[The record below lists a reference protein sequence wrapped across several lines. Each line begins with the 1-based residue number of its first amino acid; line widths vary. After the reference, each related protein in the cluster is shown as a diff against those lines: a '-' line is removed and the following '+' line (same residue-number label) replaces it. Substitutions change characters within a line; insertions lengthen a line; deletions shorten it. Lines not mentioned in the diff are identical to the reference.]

1 MNFSKREVH
10 QPKDSDFIDVVYGF
24 DVPRVHV
31 SDSLLEPFNLRK
43 NIRTKPNSAKRRQK
57 DTKTH

>member
-10 QPKDSDFIDVVYGF
+10 ELKDSDFIDVVYAF

-31 SDSLLEPFNLRK
+31 SDSL
-43 NIRTKPNSAKRRQK
+43 
-57 DTKTH
+57 